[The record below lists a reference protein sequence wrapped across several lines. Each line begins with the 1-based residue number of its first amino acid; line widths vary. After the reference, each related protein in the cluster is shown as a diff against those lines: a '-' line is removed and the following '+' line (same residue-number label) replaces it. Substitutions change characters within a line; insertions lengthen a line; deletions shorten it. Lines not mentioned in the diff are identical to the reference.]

1 MCRHATRSTQRRW
14 SNEQQHRSGPSQVS
28 LPKSRMQIVWRL
40 LVVHLAAIWWLLRVN
55 AQTVTSFECCF
66 LCVAHCLKN
75 STNGTME
82 SCKDNCFKYSYSD
95 SCSSNSSL
103 CWKSLIGSVC
113 RSTSDAPRHPP
124 FNLMVEYYEDPYPEP
139 YIAELSWSPVQS
151 ADLYVVQYKDMDDEF
166 TSFGLQEIM
175 FVQRPDAIF
184 KKPRLCPT
192 YGFRIAAVNRFG
204 VSNFSDVERID
215 RKSIYGSY

>member
-1 MCRHATRSTQRRW
+1 
-14 SNEQQHRSGPSQVS
+14 
-28 LPKSRMQIVWRL
+28 
-40 LVVHLAAIWWLLRVN
+40 
-55 AQTVTSFECCF
+55 
-66 LCVAHCLKN
+66 
-75 STNGTME
+75 
-82 SCKDNCFKYSYSD
+82 
-95 SCSSNSSL
+95 
-103 CWKSLIGSVC
+103 
-113 RSTSDAPRHPP
+113 
-124 FNLMVEYYEDPYPEP
+124 MVEYYEDPYPEP

-215 RKSIYGSY
+215 HFLPQFRKLRMHAGFLALIPTDRWVHLIKVQLEHHLYVAKRPT